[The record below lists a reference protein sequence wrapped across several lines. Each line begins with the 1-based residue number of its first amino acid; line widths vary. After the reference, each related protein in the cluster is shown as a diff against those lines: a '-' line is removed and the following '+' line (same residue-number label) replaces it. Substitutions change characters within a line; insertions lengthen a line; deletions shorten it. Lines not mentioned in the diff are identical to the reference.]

1 MVGPAVDCLLN
12 PLGAVRLSFEKVASA
27 SDGFDPASLSN
38 KDWGA
43 KDVFQKF
50 LFDEGGLSQ
59 VPFLD
64 IENQRWIRPNS
75 LVRFR
80 GMVQDML
87 GNEFYIGAF
96 KDGSTWKTNKFADVS
111 SIDMGP
117 RPEMQIWERSLFYCV
132 PVPGQNSWSVQ
143 SYPSSSLI
151 HRYHAMSSSQ
161 HGEKRSRGS
170 IVDDVESN
178 GSNSE
183 LGGTSSCFKKQR
195 EEDLPSQAL
204 QASHCSQGHDADISM
219 VSNFNKK
226 SLSCLVKIYDSMES
240 ELKLNDVVEFI
251 GVFTFD
257 PELVVHKT
265 NSDTLMDDLCEDP
278 LAHLPP
284 SKVPR
289 LHCLIHR
296 KLDIQDFLVGLHI
309 PEPKPSLIRGIR
321 ETLLR
326 HLTSVLGNDGV
337 AAQCILLH
345 LLSTVHARVD
355 SVAVGKLSLNLC
367 GLSAET
373 VPIFIGHLNLVVQS
387 ILPFSQCIPLT
398 VEYLNTTTLA
408 PRKDYQSNR
417 LITGPLQLV
426 RGTHLTFDETRLIS
440 GTLNSVGV
448 ANVRLLKNL
457 MECQQVEYEFDY
469 YKMEMPADVQLLIL
483 SEGKSNILPAD
494 LLLPFRP
501 VGITSVTTP
510 TEEDLHAWRWY
521 LASLRSYSHAIEP
534 EMQKVIEDDMVA
546 ARQGDRTLGA
556 ADFSRWLTMGRLMSA
571 SFGEANLSLE
581 HWQMVKEL
589 ERLKNERF
597 K

>member
-1 MVGPAVDCLLN
+1 MVGPAFDCLLN
-12 PLGAVRLSFEKVASA
+12 PLGAVRLSFERAVSA
-27 SDGFDPASLSN
+27 SDRFDPASLSN

-43 KDVFQKF
+43 VDVFQKF

-64 IENQRWIRPNS
+64 TENQRWIQPNS

-87 GNEFYIGAF
+87 GSEFYVGAF
-96 KDGSTWKTNKFADVS
+96 KDGPTWRTNKFADVS
-111 SIDMGP
+111 SVDMGP
-117 RPEMQIWERSLFYCV
+117 GPEMQIWERSLLYCV
-132 PVPGQNSWSVQ
+132 QVPGQNSWSVQ
-143 SYPSSSLI
+143 SYSSSPLLD
-151 HRYHAMSSSQ
+151 RYKAMSSTQ
-161 HGEKRSRGS
+161 HGEKRPRHPN
-170 IVDDVESN
+170 VEDMESN

-183 LGGTSSCFKKQR
+183 LGGTSSCSKKKR
-195 EEDLPSQAL
+195 EEELPSLVL
-204 QASHCSQGHDADISM
+204 QASHGSHGHVADISM
-219 VSNFNKK
+219 VPDFNTK
-226 SLSCLVKIYDSMES
+226 SLSCLVKIYDSLES
-240 ELKLNDVVEFI
+240 DLKLNDVVEFI

-265 NSDTLMDDLCEDP
+265 DSDELMDGLCDDA

-296 KLDIQDFLVGLHI
+296 KLALQDFLIGSHVT
-309 PEPKPSLIRGIR
+309 EPKPSLIRGIR

-326 HLTSVLGNDGV
+326 HLTSILGNDGV
-337 AAQCILLH
+337 AAQCMVLH
-345 LLSTVHARVD
+345 LLSRVHARVD

-367 GLSAET
+367 GLNAES
-373 VPIFIGHLNLVVQS
+373 VAIFVSRLNLVIQS

-417 LITGPLQLV
+417 LITGALQLV
-426 RGTHLTFDETRLIS
+426 RGSHLTFDETRLIS

-483 SEGKSNILPAD
+483 SEGKSSILPAD
-494 LLLPFRP
+494 LVLPFRP
-501 VGITSVTTP
+501 VGVTYVKSP
-510 TEEDLHAWRWY
+510 TEEDLQAWRWY
-521 LASLRSYSHAIEP
+521 LVTLRSLSHVIEP
-534 EMQKVIEDDMVA
+534 EMQKVLEDDMVA

-556 ADFSRWLTMGRLMSA
+556 ADFSRWMTMARLMTA
-571 SFGEANLSLE
+571 SFGETNLSLE

-589 ERLKNERF
+589 ERLRKERL